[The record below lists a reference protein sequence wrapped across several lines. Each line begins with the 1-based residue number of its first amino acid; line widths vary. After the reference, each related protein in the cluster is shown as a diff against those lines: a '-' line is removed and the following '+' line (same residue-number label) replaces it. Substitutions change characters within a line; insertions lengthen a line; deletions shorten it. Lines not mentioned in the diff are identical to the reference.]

1 MKVELSAIKELTEE
15 LPSNW
20 EGRRLKYVSNINF
33 SNVNKKTEDGEKEVN
48 LCNYVDVY
56 YNDFITSELAFMK
69 ATATDEEIRKFLLHK
84 GNVLITKDSET
95 ADDIGIPAYVSEEID
110 NLVCGYHLAI
120 LRAKKFVDGRYLF
133 RFLQSKQIAAYFET
147 RANGI
152 TRYAIGLDTVGGC
165 PVLFPPLPI
174 QKDIATFLDKE
185 TARIDALIEKKN
197 RQIEL
202 LQEKR
207 QAVITRAITKGLD
220 PNVKMKDSGIEWIGE
235 IPEGWEVRKIKHLC
249 RIKTGST
256 PDTGKIDST
265 GDIRWYTPSDF
276 NGNLLLSNS
285 SRMVDLTERN
295 NLHMFPPNTV
305 LLVAIGATLGKVAIS
320 HYECSANQQINAIIP
335 RTNKLTPLF
344 LLFCLIS
351 GKESIKNIS
360 NATTLGIINQ
370 EKTGSV
376 VIPYPSSEEQ
386 ILIAKYL
393 ERVSNEIDT
402 ITSSILSSI
411 SILQEYRLSLITAAV
426 SGQIDVSQGVSK

>member
-207 QAVITRAITKGLD
+207 QAVITRAITKGFD
-220 PNVKMKDSGIEWIGE
+220 PNAKMKDSGIEWIGE
-235 IPEGWEVRKIKHLC
+235 IPEEWRIWKIAHGVE
-249 RIKTGST
+249 ITGSGTT
-256 PDTGKIDST
+256 PPSNEPEWYVGAIPWITTGELKEGYINST
-265 GDIRWYTPSDF
+265 EKCISSEALENFSALKLFPAQSLVIAMYGATIGRVAITQIQATTNQACCVLCGGDIF
-276 NGNLLLSNS
+276 
-285 SRMVDLTERN
+285 
-295 NLHMFPPNTV
+295 
-305 LLVAIGATLGKVAIS
+305 
-320 HYECSANQQINAIIP
+320 
-335 RTNKLTPLF
+335 
-344 LLFCLIS
+344 
-351 GKESIKNIS
+351 SIKYLFYWFQAFRDSIILLASGGGQPNIS
-360 NATTLGIINQ
+360 Q
-370 EKTGSV
+370 EKIRSLRV
-376 VIPYPSSEEQ
+376 PCPSEKEQ
-386 ILIAKYL
+386 EKIVQFIEKHDKGYYTLSKKIEASISLLQKYL
-393 ERVSNEIDT
+393 YHNHH
-402 ITSSILSSI
+402 
-411 SILQEYRLSLITAAV
+411 
-426 SGQIDVSQGVSK
+426 